1 MARPP
6 GPPDH
11 NLSTEH
17 QLPGDAGR
25 PSERF
30 DRDQPPPETVE
41 AERDVPRQ
49 TSLTDSSHTGETP

>member
-30 DRDQPPPETVE
+30 DRDQAPPENVDDD
-41 AERDVPRQ
+41 RDFPRQ
-49 TSLTDSSHTGETP
+49 TSLTDSGDTP